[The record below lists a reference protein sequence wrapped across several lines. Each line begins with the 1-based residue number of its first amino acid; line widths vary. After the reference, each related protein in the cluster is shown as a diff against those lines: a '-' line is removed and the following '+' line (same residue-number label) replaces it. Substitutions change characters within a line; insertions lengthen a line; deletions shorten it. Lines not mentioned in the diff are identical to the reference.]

1 MKQSEVKKLNKSE
14 LQELCVSYELKFED
28 SYTKN
33 ELIQLLT
40 ETGHIEDEGELS
52 EEEKLSIDLQGECVK
67 REIDLNGTESVEE
80 LKELIANHD
89 ASNAPKSSNAPKVE
103 VVEFCP
109 FEDLQKEGFV
119 LIGKIKALS
128 NIRKKVNKPTAR
140 LDAAVSQIER
150 LIRNNFIK

>member
-1 MKQSEVKKLNKSE
+1 MKQSEVKKLNKIQ
-14 LQELCVSYELKFED
+14 LQELCTSYELKFED

-40 ETGHIEDEGELS
+40 ETGHVEDAEEAASNDAENPETELNEEFEQS
-52 EEEKLSIDLQGECVK
+52 EDAEEAAEEEESASETVVK
-67 REIDLNGTESVEE
+67 AEE
-80 LKELIANHD
+80 KEVAE
-89 ASNAPKSSNAPKVE
+89 A
-103 VVEFCP
+103 EFCP

>member
-1 MKQSEVKKLNKSE
+1 MKQSEIKKLNKSE
-14 LQELCVSYELKFED
+14 LQELCASYELKFED
-28 SYTKN
+28 SHTKN

-40 ETGHIEDEGELS
+40 ETGHVEDAEEAASNDAENPETELNEEFEQS
-52 EEEKLSIDLQGECVK
+52 EEAEEESANEAVVK
-67 REIDLNGTESVEE
+67 AEE
-80 LKELIANHD
+80 Q
-89 ASNAPKSSNAPKVE
+89 E
-103 VVEFCP
+103 VVEAEFCP
-109 FEDLQKEGFV
+109 FEDLQKDGFV